1 MAIRALVIIN
11 VYYCC
16 FSVKDVCQFYGN
28 QSSGYYKCLLLLIF
42 SEGCLPVLWQSEL
55 WLLSMFIAV
64 VFQ

>member
-11 VYYCC
+11 VYCCC

-28 QSSGYYKCLLLLIF
+28 QSSGYYQCLLLLFF

-55 WLLSMFIAV
+55 WLLSMFITV